1 MTLQEEFFNACK
13 HYTDDRSIIQD
24 LWEEIKRCYSS
35 SGRHYHNYT
44 HLQHLFRDLLAV
56 KQQINDWDCLL
67 LALLYHD
74 IIYNPASKT
83 NEEDSA
89 QLMVI
94 RLSSIHIPSEK
105 INTCEMHV
113 LATKNHTAT
122 AQPDTSFLLDA
133 DLAILGAPWSVY
145 DAYSK
150 QIRQEYIMYADN
162 IYWKGRRAVL
172 RKFLSQDRIYKT
184 DHFFLLYERQAKKN
198 IKKELA
204 AIS

>member
-1 MTLQEEFFNACK
+1 MLKEEFFNVCK
-13 HYTDDRSIIQD
+13 HYTNKKSVIQN
-24 LWEEIKRCYSS
+24 LWIEIKRCYSS
-35 SGRHYHNYT
+35 SDRYYHNHM

-56 KQQINDWDCLL
+56 KQHINDWDSLL

-74 IIYNPASKT
+74 IIYDPTSKT
-83 NEEDSA
+83 NEEESA

-105 INTCEMHV
+105 IKTCEMHV
-113 LATKNHTAT
+113 LATNNHITT
-122 AQPDTSFLLDA
+122 TQPDTSFLLDA
-133 DLAILGAPWSVY
+133 DLAILGAPWPAY

-150 QIRQEYIMYADN
+150 QIRQEYIMYADTS
-162 IYWKGRRAVL
+162 YWEGRRAVL

-184 DHFFLLYERQAKKN
+184 DHFFLFYERQAKKN